1 METTKH
7 LGLKVVNATEWS
19 TTLFQDFVNAF
30 AANDDASNMAL
41 LDEAV
46 GDLQDSKADLVD
58 GKVPSTQLPDIEALE
73 LGETETTAYRGD
85 RGKEAYDHTQSTE
98 NPHEVTKAQVGL
110 GSVDNTADLDKPVSR
125 AVQEALDALSTQIG
139 DIASLL
145 DAVNGEVV

>member
-58 GKVPSTQLPDIEALE
+58 GKVPSTQLPDIEVLE